1 MSEMTS
7 KGFEQM
13 PSLYRDNEHT
23 IARMADMTSERLHEL
38 KDQYTA
44 FISSEPMKHHQEQ
57 AERFLQHVVFEL
69 RYRAGEFENSIDRT
83 SALC

>member
-23 IARMADMTSERLHEL
+23 ITRMAELPSERLCEL
-38 KDQYTA
+38 KEQYTT

-57 AERFLQHVVFEL
+57 AEHFLQHVDFEL
-69 RYRAGEFENSIDRT
+69 RWRSGEFT
-83 SALC
+83 Q

>member
-23 IARMADMTSERLHEL
+23 ITRMSEMTTERLREL
-38 KDQYTA
+38 KEQYTA
-44 FISSEPMKHHQEQ
+44 FISSEPMRHHQEQ
-57 AERFLQHVVFEL
+57 AERFLQHVDFEL
-69 RYRAGEFENSIDRT
+69 RFRAGEFENSIDRT